1 MNKIAELKQMPIIDF
16 SEMEKVGKNVDER
29 LSVYNFDNLLIDE
42 ESVKGYKK
50 LRAELNKELK
60 VAEDLRKEIKKSIN
74 APYKE
79 FESSY
84 DFNVKTKYEQ
94 SINKL
99 KIAIDEVEDKIKQEK
114 INELKEYFDNVNDF
128 DFIYF
133 DTIIKNVG
141 LSDSLKQHKDTIDI
155 FLEKIKNDMK
165 LIELQENKERVT
177 VVYKKTLDVSQSI
190 IDVKESIE
198 QEKSLKEIIDL
209 KVTKDIVEEEKQNF
223 MLFVNCT
230 EAELS
235 DLKSF
240 MIKNNISYE
249 I

>member
-99 KIAIDEVEDKIKQEK
+99 KIAIDEVEDKIKQET
-114 INELKEYFDNVNDF
+114 LCDNDCC
-128 DFIYF
+128 
-133 DTIIKNVG
+133 
-141 LSDSLKQHKDTIDI
+141 H
-155 FLEKIKNDMK
+155 
-165 LIELQENKERVT
+165 
-177 VVYKKTLDVSQSI
+177 
-190 IDVKESIE
+190 
-198 QEKSLKEIIDL
+198 
-209 KVTKDIVEEEKQNF
+209 
-223 MLFVNCT
+223 NC
-230 EAELS
+230 
-235 DLKSF
+235 
-240 MIKNNISYE
+240 
-249 I
+249 